1 MENPQSPSKHQ
12 INGQENYGRLEI
24 KWETYNK
31 IFRIL
36 KCRKVFLNQLK

>member
-1 MENPQSPSKHQ
+1 MESPQGSSKHQ
-12 INGQENYGRLEI
+12 INGQENYGSLEI

-36 KCRKVFLNQLK
+36 KWRKVF